1 MGTRKPDTP
10 IVPQREETAKAPY
23 KLRSRP
29 KNDESSEDEDE
40 IKGRKQVSFEDE
52 EPQPKL
58 RIQHGEPLA
67 EMHDMI

>member
-1 MGTRKPDTP
+1 MGTRKPDTQ

-52 EPQPKL
+52 DPQPRLK
-58 RIQHGEPLA
+58 ITHGEPLA
-67 EMHDMI
+67 EMRDI